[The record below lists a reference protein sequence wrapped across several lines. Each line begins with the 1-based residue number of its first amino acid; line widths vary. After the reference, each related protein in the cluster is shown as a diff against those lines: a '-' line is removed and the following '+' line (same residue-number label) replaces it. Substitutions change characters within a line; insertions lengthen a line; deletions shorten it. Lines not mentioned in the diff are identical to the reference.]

1 MQIIHANYELIDI
14 LKPLTNIAFVPTMG
28 NLHEGHLTLIQEAF
42 KKSKHVVVS
51 IFINPLQFNSNEDF
65 KKYPRTLEED
75 LAMLKKIGVPF
86 VFVPSE
92 SEMLDPLQTVEIHL
106 PQIAYDLCGKFRPGH
121 FEGVAAIVNKLFNV
135 VQPEMAF
142 FGKKDFQQL
151 FLIKEL
157 VRQLD
162 SPIKIMSVDTVRHED
177 GLARS
182 SRNSLLNVEDRK
194 KAPQLFQTLNSM
206 KEKAIKKSPPF
217 SEIEAFATQSLNAS
231 GWIVDYLTIRSSQ
244 SLESPV
250 HDENQL
256 VILGA
261 ATLGSVRLI
270 DNIEFC
276 IHD

>member
-42 KKSKHVVVS
+42 KKSKHIVVS

-151 FLIKEL
+151 FLIREL
-157 VRQLD
+157 VRQID
-162 SPIKIMSVDTVRHED
+162 SPIKIMSVDTVRHKD

-217 SEIEAFATQSLNAS
+217 SDIEAFATQSLNAS

>member
-106 PQIAYDLCGKFRPGH
+106 PEIAYDLCGKFRPGH

-217 SEIEAFATQSLNAS
+217 GEIEAFATQSLNAS

>member
-51 IFINPLQFNSNEDF
+51 IFISPLQFNSNEDF

-151 FLIKEL
+151 FLIREL
-157 VRQLD
+157 VRQID
-162 SPIKIMSVDTVRHED
+162 SPIKIMSVDTVRHKD

-217 SEIEAFATQSLNAS
+217 SDIEAFATQSLNAS

>member
-1 MQIIHANYELIDI
+1 
-14 LKPLTNIAFVPTMG
+14 
-28 NLHEGHLTLIQEAF
+28 
-42 KKSKHVVVS
+42 
-51 IFINPLQFNSNEDF
+51 
-65 KKYPRTLEED
+65 
-75 LAMLKKIGVPF
+75 
-86 VFVPSE
+86 VPSE

-151 FLIKEL
+151 FLIREL

-162 SPIKIMSVDTVRHED
+162 SPIKIMSVDTVRHKD

-217 SEIEAFATQSLNAS
+217 SDIEAFATQSLNAS

-261 ATLGSVRLI
+261 ASLGSVRLI

>member
-151 FLIKEL
+151 FLIREL

-162 SPIKIMSVDTVRHED
+162 SPIKIMSVDTVRHKD

-194 KAPQLFQTLNSM
+194 KAPLLFKTLNSM

>member
-135 VQPEMAF
+135 VRPEMAF

-261 ATLGSVRLI
+261 ATLGAVRLI

>member
-14 LKPLTNIAFVPTMG
+14 LKPLKNIAFVPTMG

-86 VFVPSE
+86 VFAPSE
-92 SEMLDPLQTVEIHL
+92 SEMLDPLQKVEIHL
-106 PQIAYDLCGKFRPGH
+106 PRIAYDLCGKFRPGH

-135 VQPEMAF
+135 VQPEIAF

-151 FLIKEL
+151 FLIREL

-162 SPIKIMSVDTVRHED
+162 SPIKIIAVDTVRHED

-182 SRNSLLNVEDRK
+182 SRNSLLNMEDRK

-206 KEKAIKKSPPF
+206 KEKTIKKSPPF

>member
-1 MQIIHANYELIDI
+1 MQIIHTNHELINI
-14 LKPLTNIAFVPTMG
+14 LKPLKNIAFVPTMG

-86 VFVPSE
+86 VFAPSE
-92 SEMLDPLQTVEIHL
+92 SEMLDPLQTAEIHL
-106 PQIAYDLCGKFRPGH
+106 PRIAYDLCGKFRPGH

-162 SPIKIMSVDTVRHED
+162 SPIKIIAIDTVRHED

-182 SRNSLLNVEDRK
+182 SRNSLLNMEDRK
-194 KAPQLFQTLNSM
+194 KAPQLFQTLSSM
-206 KEKAIKKSPPF
+206 KEKAIKKSLSF
-217 SEIEAFATQSLNAS
+217 IEIEAFGTQSLNAA

-250 HDENQL
+250 RDENQL

>member
-1 MQIIHANYELIDI
+1 
-14 LKPLTNIAFVPTMG
+14 MG

-151 FLIKEL
+151 FLIREL

-162 SPIKIMSVDTVRHED
+162 SPIKIMSVDTVRHKD

-206 KEKAIKKSPPF
+206 KEKVIKKSPPF
-217 SEIEAFATQSLNAS
+217 SDIEAFATQSLNAS

>member
-151 FLIKEL
+151 FLIREL

-162 SPIKIMSVDTVRHED
+162 SPIKIMSVDTVRHKD

>member
-1 MQIIHANYELIDI
+1 
-14 LKPLTNIAFVPTMG
+14 MG
-28 NLHEGHLTLIQEAF
+28 NLHEGHLSLIQEAF
-42 KKSKHVVVS
+42 KKTKYVVVS

-86 VFVPSE
+86 VFAPSE
-92 SEMLDPLQTVEIHL
+92 SEMFDPLQIAQIHL
-106 PQIAYDLCGKFRPGH
+106 PKIAYDLCGKFRPGH

-162 SPIKIMSVDTVRHED
+162 SPIKIMAVDTVRHED

-182 SRNSLLNVEDRK
+182 SRNSLLNMEDRK
-194 KAPQLFQTLNSM
+194 KAPQLFQTMSSM
-206 KEKAIKKSPPF
+206 KEKAIKKNLPF

-231 GWIVDYLTIRSSQ
+231 GWIVDYLTIRASQ
-244 SLESPV
+244 SLEYPV

>member
-1 MQIIHANYELIDI
+1 
-14 LKPLTNIAFVPTMG
+14 MG
-28 NLHEGHLTLIQEAF
+28 NLHAGHLSLIQEAF
-42 KKSKHVVVS
+42 KKTKYVVVS

-86 VFVPSE
+86 VFAPSE
-92 SEMLDPLQTVEIHL
+92 SEMFDPLQTTQIHL

-162 SPIKIMSVDTVRHED
+162 SPIKIMAVDTVRHED

-182 SRNSLLNVEDRK
+182 SRNSLLNMEDRK
-194 KAPQLFQTLNSM
+194 KAPQLFQTMSSM
-206 KEKAIKKSPPF
+206 KEKAIKKNLPF
-217 SEIEAFATQSLNAS
+217 GEIEAFATQSLNAS
-231 GWIVDYLTIRSSQ
+231 GWIVDYLTIRASQ
-244 SLESPV
+244 SLEYPV

>member
-1 MQIIHANYELIDI
+1 MQIIHTNYELINI
-14 LKPLTNIAFVPTMG
+14 LKPLKNIAFVPTMG
-28 NLHEGHLTLIQEAF
+28 NLHAGHLSLIQEAF
-42 KKSKHVVVS
+42 KKTKYVVVS

-86 VFVPSE
+86 VFAPSE
-92 SEMLDPLQTVEIHL
+92 SEMFDPLQIAQIHL

-157 VRQLD
+157 VRQLN
-162 SPIKIMSVDTVRHED
+162 SPIKIMAVDTVRHQD

-182 SRNSLLNVEDRK
+182 SRNSLLNMEDRK
-194 KAPQLFQTLNSM
+194 KAPQLFQTLSSM
-206 KEKAIKKSPPF
+206 KEKATKKNLPF
-217 SEIEAFATQSLNAS
+217 SEIEALATQSLNTS
-231 GWIVDYLTIRSSQ
+231 GWIVDYLTIRASQ
-244 SLESPV
+244 SLEYPV

>member
-151 FLIKEL
+151 FLIREL
-157 VRQLD
+157 VRQID
-162 SPIKIMSVDTVRHED
+162 SPIKIIAVATVRHED

-182 SRNSLLNVEDRK
+182 SRNSLLNMEDRK

-217 SEIEAFATQSLNAS
+217 SDIEAFATQSLNAS

-250 HDENQL
+250 RDENQL

>member
-1 MQIIHANYELIDI
+1 MQIIHTNYELINI
-14 LKPLTNIAFVPTMG
+14 LKPLKNIAFVPTMG

-86 VFVPSE
+86 VFAPSE

-162 SPIKIMSVDTVRHED
+162 SPIKIIAVDTVRHED

-182 SRNSLLNVEDRK
+182 SRNSLLNMEDRK
-194 KAPQLFQTLNSM
+194 KAPQLFQTLSSM
-206 KEKAIKKSPPF
+206 KEKAIKKSLSF
-217 SEIEAFATQSLNAS
+217 SEIEAFGTQSLNAA

-250 HDENQL
+250 RDENQL

>member
-106 PQIAYDLCGKFRPGH
+106 PEIAYDLCGKFRPGH

-194 KAPQLFQTLNSM
+194 KAPQLFQTLRSM
-206 KEKAIKKSPPF
+206 KEKAIKKNLPF
-217 SEIEAFATQSLNAS
+217 TEIEAFATQSLNAS
-231 GWIVDYLTIRSSQ
+231 GWFVDYLTIRASQ
-244 SLESPV
+244 SLEYPV